1 VSVDPLHD
9 LTDRLEQTAARLRA
23 GELEPEQAA
32 RLVEDC
38 ARLAGEAATEL
49 DRRVRAAADAP
60 AREPRTPD
68 AGAERIPGIE
78 GELLAP

>member
-1 VSVDPLHD
+1 MTGVDQLQD
-9 LTDRLEQTAARLRA
+9 LTDRLEQTAAKLRA

-49 DRRVRAAADAP
+49 DRRARAAADAGAAGQ
-60 AREPRTPD
+60 AR
-68 AGAERIPGIE
+68 GQ